1 MQQRLIVGIIDYIR
15 QYTWDK
21 HVENWVKMSGIMP
34 GPKKE
39 PTVISP
45 KQYMKRFYKAMD
57 QYFTITPFANK
68 MSVDQQ
74 PDETP
79 TN

>member
-21 HVENWVKMSGIMP
+21 HVEHWVKSSGIMP

-39 PTVISP
+39 PVVISP
-45 KQYMKRFYKAMD
+45 KQYMKRFRRAMES
-57 QYFTITPFANK
+57 YFMVVPFANK
-68 MSVDQQ
+68 LTDDARACLSS
-74 PDETP
+74 
-79 TN
+79 